1 MRALSRPVLAA
12 VITVLVMSVPG
23 AFQATPALAL
33 PGGGGETEGFG
44 FDACTAPSQTDMN
57 AFWTNTRFTWIGVY
71 VGGINRACSQPNL
84 TSSWLN
90 NNYANG
96 NRWRFEF
103 LYVGLQAP
111 CTSFANRMSSNPTT
125 AFNQG
130 VSAAQGVFSDL
141 VNLGIG
147 NNASG
152 TPVVADMEAFDTS
165 NSTCLAA
172 VKAWV
177 RGWVSQLHVSPAQVA
192 GYYGSTCGSAVDAMW
207 SLSPRPDFIHGAD
220 YDLNPPVSAM
230 ACVASSHWV
239 DNRLKQ
245 YQGGHNETHNGVTL
259 NIDSD
264 CANGPTA
271 AGGHLYPNSSC
282 LTR

>member
-1 MRALSRPVLAA
+1 MRILSRRLVVA
-12 VITVLVMSVPG
+12 VITVLMTSIPG
-23 AFQATPALAL
+23 ALHATTALAL
-33 PGGGGETEGFG
+33 PGGGAESEGFG
-44 FDACTAPSQTDMN
+44 FDACTAPSQTAMN

-90 NNYANG
+90 TNYASG

-103 LYVGLQAP
+103 LYVPLQAP
-111 CTSFANRMSSNPTT
+111 CTGFANRMSSNTTT

-130 VSAAQGVFSDL
+130 VGAAQGVFNDL

-152 TPVVADMEAFDTS
+152 TPVVADIEAFDTS
-165 NSTCLAA
+165 NSGCLAA

-177 RGWVSQLHVSPAQVA
+177 RGWVTQLHVAPAQLA

-207 SLSPRPDFIHGAD
+207 SISPRPNFIHGAD
-220 YDLNPPVSAM
+220 YDLNPSVSAM
-230 ACVASSHWV
+230 ACVSSSHWV

-245 YQGGHNETHNGVTL
+245 YRGGHNETFNGVTL

-264 CANGPTA
+264 CADGPLAPTA
-271 AGGHLYPNSSC
+271 SHFANSAC
-282 LTR
+282 L